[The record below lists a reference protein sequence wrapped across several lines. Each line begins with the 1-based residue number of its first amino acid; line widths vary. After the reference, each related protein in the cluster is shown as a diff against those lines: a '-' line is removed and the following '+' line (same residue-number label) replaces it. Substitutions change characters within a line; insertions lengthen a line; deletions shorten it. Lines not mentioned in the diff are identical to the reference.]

1 MTTDRVELVCS
12 GLRPELA
19 TDIEEHRGGVLRSRG
34 EYVEI
39 SLAEK
44 QGDEVLAQILA
55 SGGSILSV
63 TPRRQSLEDV
73 FLNAVEE
80 GARSG
85 AEMRDTTER
94 SISQGGAQ

>member
-1 MTTDRVELVCS
+1 M
-12 GLRPELA
+12 
-19 TDIEEHRGGVLRSRG
+19 
-34 EYVEI
+34 
-39 SLAEK
+39 
-44 QGDEVLAQILA
+44 LAQILA